1 MAVPV
6 PVVIVVI
13 AVAVGRSAMLGLLS
27 RVLAFFWRRAEGDE
41 GGDVRRRGAGR
52 GSRRAA

>member
-41 GGDVRRRGAGR
+41 GGDVRRTGAGR